1 MGFGGGDRDVSRAV
15 TVCRS
20 ALSGKFSIFIL
31 AFSGFCPDF
40 GGRRGLLWSSFAA
53 WSLSELVNAE
63 FGQKQI
69 IFFSAAKALAGLPP
83 YRELM
88 FNSGARTL

>member
-1 MGFGGGDRDVSRAV
+1 MLLEGGLGSFKSAYSESARNPYELIPGRAFGELFLIV
-15 TVCRS
+15 
-20 ALSGKFSIFIL
+20 IL

-63 FGQKQI
+63 FGQKNI
-69 IFFSAAKALAGLPP
+69 
-83 YRELM
+83 
-88 FNSGARTL
+88 